1 MEQEKKFGDIVRE
14 ARERLKVGN
23 PEFSLRRFA
32 VRVGISPT
40 FLSKVETN
48 EFPAPKAKK
57 VIKIAEALGLDPNM
71 LLAKAGRIAPDL
83 KRIVTEKQ
91 PEMAEFLR
99 TAEGMSAAQWGEML
113 AAAKKIKEGGNDG
126 KQTH

>member
-1 MEQEKKFGDIVRE
+1 MEQDKKFGDIVRE
-14 ARERLKVGN
+14 AREKLKVGN

-48 EFPAPKAKK
+48 EFTPPKAEK
-57 VIKIAEALGLDPNM
+57 VIKIAEALGLDPDM
-71 LLAKAGRIAPDL
+71 LLSKASRIAPDL
-83 KRIVTEKQ
+83 KRIVTEQQ

-99 TAEGMSAAQWGEML
+99 TTEGMSAEQWREML
-113 AAAKKIKEGGNDG
+113 EAAKKIKGDGNG
-126 KQTH
+126 KN

>member
-1 MEQEKKFGDIVRE
+1 MEQEKSFGDIIRE
-14 ARERLKVGN
+14 TRERLKADN

-48 EFPAPKAKK
+48 EFTAPKAEN

-71 LLAKAGRIAPDL
+71 LLAKAHRMAPDL
-83 KRIVTEKQ
+83 KKIVTDRQ
-91 PEMAEFLR
+91 PAIAELIR
-99 TAEGMSAAQWGEML
+99 TAEDMSDAQLQQLLE
-113 AAAKKIKEGGNDG
+113 AAKKIKTGGSDE
-126 KQTH
+126 K